1 MIRIFFATIL
11 LFTVGVF
18 SNVHAS
24 SNSNGVIVQPEL
36 VIPYAKRVEHELAK
50 RGAHVAIVARVGQ
63 DPKDLPSGIE
73 YTHVAFWVYSEMAL
87 PSGETVNGYV
97 VHNLYQL
104 VGDSSQSELITDFP
118 VEFFGDVYELR
129 SGIIIPEPAVQQR
142 LIEFIGSKDYKG
154 LHVPNYSLI
163 ANPHKRS
170 FQNCTNFILNALVG
184 AVYQTGNVQEIQ
196 SHIDTYYEPQKVG
209 VNGFERLFGSIFI
222 NAVATSD
229 HDGDIKTS
237 TYGSLLK
244 FMNKYDLVQSSF
256 EITE

>member
-1 MIRIFFATIL
+1 MIRIFFASIL
-11 LFTVGVF
+11 LFTVGLF
-18 SNVHAS
+18 SNVYAS
-24 SNSNGVIVQPEL
+24 SNSNGVIVQPER

-63 DPKDLPSGIE
+63 DPEGLPSGIE

-142 LIEFIGSKDYKG
+142 LIEFIGSEDYKG
-154 LHVPNYSLI
+154 LHIPNYSLI
-163 ANPHKRS
+163 ANPHKRR
-170 FQNCTNFILNALVG
+170 FQNCTNFILNSLVG

-196 SHIDTYYEPQKVG
+196 SHINTYYEPQKIG

-222 NAVATSD
+222 KAVATSD